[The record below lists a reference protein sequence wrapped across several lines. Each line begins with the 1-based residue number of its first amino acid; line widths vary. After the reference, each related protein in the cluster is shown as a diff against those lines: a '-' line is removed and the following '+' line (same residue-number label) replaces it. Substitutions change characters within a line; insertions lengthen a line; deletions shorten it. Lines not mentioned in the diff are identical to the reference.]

1 MVRKAQQLAD
11 GNLYFFMGQMEGFP
25 TGLRTPQT
33 IYRAGLDASNGTAL
47 RTDTFRLEEV
57 LWAPDASGA
66 VIMEVADESVFPYH
80 GPLTWVPT
88 DGSAVVNLP
97 ADGASFAWGK

>member
-1 MVRKAQQLAD
+1 
-11 GNLYFFMGQMEGFP
+11 MGQMEGFP

-33 IYRAGLDASNGTAL
+33 IYRSGLDASNGTPL

-80 GPLTWVPT
+80 GPLTWVPN
-88 DGSAVVNLP
+88 DALAAVVHLP
-97 ADGASFAWGK
+97 ADGSSLLWGK